1 MDKNTI
7 LIYAE
12 VTREGKIA
20 QVSLELAYKAQE
32 LKQSLENAEV
42 KAFIISQR
50 QDFGEVIEALSNVGV
65 DEVIIVTDEIFKDYD
80 TEIYL
85 EAAVKLIKEIQPKIV
100 LIGATTQ
107 GRDLA
112 PRISSTIQTGLT
124 ADCTGL
130 EINEKGDLAATR
142 PTFGGNLMATILC
155 KTLPQMATVRP
166 NVFRVPKNTVKKDTK
181 VTYKWIDVHNIE
193 KKTELVNFIKNTQ
206 NDNQNLTEA
215 QIILAG
221 GKGMKSKEGFKL
233 LEDVASEIGASVGAS
248 RAAVEAGW
256 VSPSVQIGQTGKT
269 VSPKLYI
276 ACGISGAIQHLMGIN
291 SSDKI
296 LAINTDPKAPI
307 FNSCDYG
314 IVGDAI
320 EILPELATI
329 LKQNKS

>member
-1 MDKNTI
+1 MDKNII

-12 VTREGKIA
+12 ITRDGNIA
-20 QVSLELAYKAQE
+20 PVSLELAYKAQE
-32 LKQSLENAEV
+32 LQKSLENSEV
-42 KAFIISQR
+42 KAFIIGER
-50 QDFGEVIEALSNVGV
+50 QDYGNVIESLSNVGV
-65 DEVIIVTDEIFKDYD
+65 DEVIITTDEIFKDYD

-85 EAAVKLIKEIQPKIV
+85 EAAVKLIQDINPKIV
-100 LIGATTQ
+100 LIGATIQ

-112 PRISSTIQTGLT
+112 PRISSRIQTGLT

-130 EINEKGDLAATR
+130 EINENGDLAATR

-155 KTLPQMATVRP
+155 KTLPQMASVRP
-166 NVFRVPKNTVKKDTK
+166 NVFKVPKNTVKKDTK
-181 VTYKWIDVHNIE
+181 VTYNWVDVHNVE
-193 KKTELVNFIKNTQ
+193 KKTELIDFIKNAQ

-233 LEDVASEIGASVGAS
+233 LEDVAAEIGASVGAS

-256 VSPSVQIGQTGKT
+256 VSPSAQVGQTGKT
-269 VSPKLYI
+269 VSPKLYV

-307 FNSCDYG
+307 FNSSDYG
-314 IVGDAI
+314 IVGDAF
-320 EILPELATI
+320 EILPELAKI
-329 LKQNKS
+329 LKQNK